1 MHQLVAASCL
11 LLVLGGL
18 LPFAA
23 PEGWRAMAHEALKLP
38 PRKLRQLGAGAM
50 AAGLMPLRFFH

>member
-23 PEGWRAMAHEALKLP
+23 PEGRRAMAHEAP
-38 PRKLRQLGAGAM
+38 NCRSLRGGSSAPARWRP
-50 AAGLMPLRFFH
+50 A